1 MKTTP
6 VDVFPNP
13 ILSYEGENISIKA
26 ERKSIYLSLL
36 NLRYNVALIR
46 NLVKQRDGNEK
57 LKQIHSNL
65 NKRGLRLYLQLRG
78 LKVQIMGKRVSPVIF
93 SILLNINRIIK
104 RMA

>member
-1 MKTTP
+1 MKTTSLP
-6 VDVFPNP
+6 FDVLTNF

-26 ERKSIYLSLL
+26 ERKIYALSLL

-78 LKVQIMGKRVSPVIF
+78 LKIQIMGEGVSPVIF
-93 SILLNINRIIK
+93 QFCQILLV
-104 RMA
+104 